1 VQHILL
7 SRVFARELWF
17 QVLSKVRLQNLS
29 PGLEVAVFQEWWR
42 QSETQLSNEQRK
54 GFNSL
59 VILVAWRLFFSRK
72 RRRAAH
78 HYIKKRKGPKWTELQ
93 HQDQTLKPSP
103 LGGSLTGP
111 TRPYIKRQ

>member
-59 VILVAWRLFFSRK
+59 VILVAWRLFFLESAGELCIIILRK
-72 RRRAAH
+72 E
-78 HYIKKRKGPKWTELQ
+78 KVQSGPNYNTKT
-93 HQDQTLKPSP
+93 KPS
-103 LGGSLTGP
+103 SLP
-111 TRPYIKRQ
+111 H